1 MNDYYVCL
9 DTIWGILKE
18 CTEIHTIIHGGT
30 GELDTYKKSIPPIA
44 HINPISRDFAS
55 SQMNSYTFEIAI
67 LDQRN
72 ISKFQ
77 EEDKFAGNDNEID
90 NLNLCDYAL
99 NFLITSLR
107 NRRTGIELISVGS
120 ASPLILKH
128 TNLMDGWVLQI
139 TVATQNDIINPCNP

>member
-1 MNDYYVCL
+1 MNDYFFCVN
-9 DTIWGILKE
+9 TIWSILKE

-44 HINPISRDFAS
+44 HINPISRAFGN
-55 SQMNSYTFEIAI
+55 SQQNSYTFEIAI

-77 EEDKFAGNDNEID
+77 EEDKFSGNDNEID

-99 NFLITSLR
+99 NFLITRL
-107 NRRTGIELISVGS
+107 NNTRTGLELINVGT
-120 ASPLILKH
+120 ATPLILKH
-128 TNLMDGWVLQI
+128 TNLMDGWVIQI
-139 TVATQNDIINPCNP
+139 TVATKNDVINACS